1 MLNSWLDDNFQKVVE
16 IRRWLHQHPEVGFNE
31 HETSKYCQKLMQEM
45 GFEIH
50 QTKPM
55 QTGFYCDYGNG
66 SGPTLAVR
74 CDLDALPI
82 HEVNTV
88 NYCSKN
94 SGVSHACGHDSHMAN
109 ILGLATFITDT
120 ELKIPGRLRF
130 LFQPAEEIAPGGAV
144 VMIEGGA
151 IEGVDHILG
160 GHILPSLSPQ
170 KIGIRY
176 GSMAAA
182 VERID
187 ICLKG
192 PGGHTSRPIE
202 SVDLIWAQ
210 SHLVISLEESIKHHL
225 DQYERVVLAFGQVQ
239 GGHTCNVLPDEIN
252 LQGTLR
258 FLNADLKD
266 KLHQIIDDTI
276 QSVEKL
282 TDAKIEWD
290 IPHSSPGLT
299 NDSACTDI
307 VIEAAKSALG
317 EENVE
322 IMKDSSMGG
331 EDFAYYLEKIPGAYF
346 RIGCNDGKTRDI
358 HTNDFNLDEQ
368 CMATAIKVFAES
380 VSQYFQSHKS

>member
-225 DQYERVVLAFGQVQ
+225 GQYERVVLAFGQVQ

-317 EENVE
+317 EEYVE

-368 CMATAIKVFAES
+368 CMATAIKVFAAS

>member
-307 VIEAAKSALG
+307 VIKAAKSALG

-322 IMKDSSMGG
+322 IMN
-331 EDFAYYLEKIPGAYF
+331 FL
-346 RIGCNDGKTRDI
+346 N
-358 HTNDFNLDEQ
+358 NNL
-368 CMATAIKVFAES
+368 I
-380 VSQYFQSHKS
+380 Y